1 MSAVC
6 SGCEM
11 LIPLFFASLVKPSKK
26 RSVDV
31 SLFERVGVANHID
44 FDRAKALVFRQLDFR
59 NRRRRR
65 NFDVSFMHIV
75 QNGGDRVFGVRDR
88 FLERS
93 SVRISVKIGNG
104 NAVPDVGVVFKN
116 DRENVS
122 CFQHCS
128 RSLYYF
134 CRPSSRVF

>member
-1 MSAVC
+1 
-6 SGCEM
+6 M
-11 LIPLFFASLVKPSKK
+11 LIPLFLVSLVKPSKK
-26 RSVDV
+26 RSVDA

-44 FDRAKALVFRQLDFR
+44 FDRAKALVFRQHKCR
-59 NRRRRR
+59 YRRRFR
-65 NFDVSFMHIV
+65 NFDAPFVRIV

-104 NAVPDVGVVFKN
+104 NAVPDVGVVFEN

-122 CFQHCS
+122 CFQ
-128 RSLYYF
+128 RRRFRLVRGAF
-134 CRPSSRVF
+134 RD